1 MVVCPPWGK
10 KEEGRRRDVTYVSKD
25 VIVGPTWGKK
35 GKGRKRTCYVLRV
48 TCFSNSTPLQP
59 TAHSPQYTAHT
70 VHSAHRTPR
79 TAHCTYLDARPEV
92 VDTGLPVPSS
102 ISCNEG
108 EREGGEGGGFTRF
121 ERGLKW

>member
-1 MVVCPPWGK
+1 MSTLG
-10 KEEGRRRDVTYVSKD
+10 EEG
-25 VIVGPTWGKK
+25 K
-35 GKGRKRTCYVLRV
+35 GEEEDVLRV
-48 TCFSNSTPLQP
+48 TCFSNSSPLQH
-59 TAHSPQYTAHT
+59 TAHSSTQHTPYTAHT
-70 VHSAHRTPR
+70 VHRAHSTPY

-108 EREGGEGGGFTRF
+108 EEGGGEGGGFTRF